1 MTYNQLITTIQSLL
15 QSHAMIKTAKYITP
29 KEWLLRDEQPVY
41 PIACFSINSGSI
53 NKGREQVYN
62 VQFFF
67 LDKSGKEAEFENY
80 VISDQ
85 LQIASDII
93 SLMRGGRNNYTI
105 DDNLSYNGISDKYE
119 DYLAGIEVTINFTTQ
134 NEFTGCD
141 TPLV

>member
-15 QSHAMIKTAKYITP
+15 QSHAMIKTAKNVTP
-29 KEWLLRDEQPVY
+29 KEWLLRDEQPIY
-41 PIACFSINSGSI
+41 PIATFSVNSGSI

-67 LDKSGKEAEFENY
+67 LDKSGKEAEFETD

-85 LQIASDII
+85 MQTASDII
-93 SLMRGGRNNYTI
+93 SLMRGGRNSYTI
-105 DDNLSYNGISDKYE
+105 DDNISFNAISDKYE
-119 DYLAGIEVTINFTTQ
+119 DFLAGVELTINISTQ

-141 TPLV
+141 VPTL

>member
-1 MTYNQLITTIQSLL
+1 
-15 QSHAMIKTAKYITP
+15 MIKTAKYATP

-53 NKGREQVYN
+53 NIGREQIFN

-67 LDKSGKEAEFENY
+67 LDKSGKEAEFEND

-85 LQIASDII
+85 VQIASDIV
-93 SLMRGGRNNYTI
+93 SLMRTGRNSYSI
-105 DDNLSYNGISDKYE
+105 DENITFNAISDKYE
-119 DYLAGIEVTINFTTQ
+119 DYLAGVELTINISTQ

-141 TPLV
+141 VPTL